1 MTDFFTRFLKRN
13 NLFALVFRLM
23 AICLVTLTI
32 SASAEGIVV
41 QSVNLE
47 QREST
52 FTLDAA
58 FNIDLSPIIQEAL
71 HKGVSLPFVL
81 DFGVVR
87 QRWNIWD
94 QTVVETSLPYRVS
107 YSALTRQYHV
117 KDKVRGRD
125 RSFDSLDQAIRGAG
139 LIADLAVF
147 NAEQLAAEVEY
158 EAQVRLRLEVGGLP
172 SALQLEA
179 LESDKWEVSSPWYR
193 WVMEK

>member
-1 MTDFFTRFLKRN
+1 
-13 NLFALVFRLM
+13 
-23 AICLVTLTI
+23 
-32 SASAEGIVV
+32 
-41 QSVNLE
+41 
-47 QREST
+47 
-52 FTLDAA
+52 
-58 FNIDLSPIIQEAL
+58 
-71 HKGVSLPFVL
+71 
-81 DFGVVR
+81 
-87 QRWNIWD
+87 
-94 QTVVETSLPYRVS
+94 VS